1 MENQLCLSADIGG
14 TNTRIALFDSEVLLE
29 DTCMTYSN
37 NNYDSFETILADYL
51 NLVGI
56 SSIARAGIAAA
67 GPIEGKSAKMTNLS
81 WSFSEGSIASI
92 TGAAHVGIINDLQ
105 AQGYGLTSLDS
116 SQVEAIRI
124 GTHNS
129 NPNETKLVC
138 GLGTGFNAAPVFKVG
153 QKTFVPPSEAGHS
166 QIALTDKNY
175 RSILSNMVSEN
186 SFVSVE
192 DILSGRGIEN
202 VGTALNGKTE
212 TAAQIMQKASQGDK
226 NSKKVAQFVASSAG
240 SFFGDLAL
248 ILLPF
253 GGIFLIGG
261 VARSLKAYLNSEDFI
276 KAFCNKGRFSKF
288 NRRFSIYLV
297 LDDFAALKGCNNFM
311 MQTTINS

>member
-1 MENQLCLSADIGG
+1 MKNQLCLAADIGG

-29 DTCMTYSN
+29 DTCVTYSN
-37 NNYDSFETILADYL
+37 NKYDSFESILAEYL
-51 NLVGI
+51 DRVSI
-56 SSIARAGIAAA
+56 SSVTHAGIAAA
-67 GPIEGKSAKMTNLS
+67 GPIEGTTAKMTNLS

-105 AQGYGLTSLDS
+105 AQGYGLKSLDS
-116 SQVEAIRI
+116 SQVESVRI
-124 GTHNS
+124 GEHNS

-138 GLGTGFNAAPVFKVG
+138 GMGTGFNAAPVFKVG

-166 QIALTDKNY
+166 QISLADKNY
-175 RSILSNMVSEN
+175 RSIFSNIASEN

-202 VGTALNGKTE
+202 VGKALNGRTE
-212 TAAQIMQKASQGDK
+212 TAAQIMQKASQGDE
-226 NSKKVAQFVASSAG
+226 NSKKVAQFIAISAG

-261 VARSLKAYLNSEDFI
+261 VARSLKEHLNSEDFT

-311 MQTTINS
+311 MQNNH